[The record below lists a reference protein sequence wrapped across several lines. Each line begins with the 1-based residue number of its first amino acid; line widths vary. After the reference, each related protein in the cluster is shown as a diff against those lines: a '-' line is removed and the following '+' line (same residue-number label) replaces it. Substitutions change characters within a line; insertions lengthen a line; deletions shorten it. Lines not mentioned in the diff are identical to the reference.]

1 MAGGGGNKQKRVK
14 EGRVVGREA
23 ESGKRGGA
31 GWGGDHDNAEGGV
44 CQRGRASGK
53 KGEKVSW
60 RPAPLERE
68 PGTPISCNSAGLCWK
83 IRQVK
88 DAWVDRPGGLG
99 CNSSRRGKGIC

>member
-44 CQRGRASGK
+44 CQRDRASEK

-60 RPAPLERE
+60 ALETRHPRRKSQARPFHVTQL
-68 PGTPISCNSAGLCWK
+68 
-83 IRQVK
+83 VF
-88 DAWVDRPGGLG
+88 VGGF
-99 CNSSRRGKGIC
+99 GK